1 MTATLPE
8 TAASATNGSVG
19 HDWRLVAPWYRWARK
34 NGAEPHRTA
43 EAARPA
49 LHKYVSTDFV
59 TDFLSDPQRSVTF
72 DEVDRYHRVEAIV
85 DTPLPGDTRRRFLAT
100 KRLVAT
106 DTRKLFLPAHQR
118 HYVVAVGLHCTEP
131 GFPMVDPG
139 HVAQAGF
146 VIRRHKVDVPA
157 GQQAAAAALMR
168 TLTAARVREQ
178 SQRNYQIA
186 RSRSRLLT
194 PFRTEARRRL
204 ADPGGAAASAH
215 RRVQQAKREL
225 ALWAAEND
233 VARRTEG
240 WVASGD
246 GTFGAWVPLAE
257 EPEDVVEHVYPLRAL
272 APSPT
277 DPEHAAHDGTI
288 YWGAVPTASDEV
300 TPDGTARF
308 NDLDTYEIRVFV
320 RADEGDCP
328 GPPIWSQPSQGYRL
342 ASFFDPAGCA
352 QRPTEVRL
360 PDFGQLEASSA
371 LPSVK
376 MTAPDNS
383 SLEFAKNGEIPK
395 KGQVGGGEI
404 CFFSI
409 PLITIVAMFVL
420 NIFLPIVIFVFG
432 LWWMLK
438 LKLCIPPSIQ
448 IEADLEAELDVVP
461 GGIQA
466 SADFDVDVD
475 FGGDIDQTAVQ
486 GLVSDALNPE
496 SDPNVDPEPPDP
508 DSYQFG
514 DSLTGDFTNDPLLE
528 LLARQGYGS
537 DTGAPPPFQVPHTY
551 TSSVRRDEVVHP

>member
-8 TAASATNGSVG
+8 RATRASSQAG

-34 NGAEPHRTA
+34 DGSEPDR
-43 EAARPA
+43 AAQASRPA
-49 LHKYVSTDFV
+49 LHKYVSTEFV
-59 TDFLSDPQRSVTF
+59 TDFLADPQRSVTF
-72 DEVDRYHRVEAIV
+72 DDVDRFHRVEAIV
-85 DTPLPGDTRRRFLAT
+85 DTPLPGDGRRRFLAT

-106 DTRKLFLPAHQR
+106 ETRKLFLPAHQR

-131 GFPMVDPG
+131 GFPKVDPS
-139 HVAQAGF
+139 HVAEAGF
-146 VIRRHKVDVPA
+146 VVRRHKVDVPE

-168 TLTAARVREQ
+168 NLTAARALEQ
-178 SQRNYQIA
+178 SQRNFEIA

-194 PFRTEARRRL
+194 PFRTKARERL
-204 ADPGGAAASAH
+204 ADPRGAAAQSH

-225 ALWAAEND
+225 AVWAAENG
-233 VARRTEG
+233 VQRRTEG

-246 GTFGAWVPLAE
+246 GTFGAWVSLPD
-257 EPEDVVEHVYPLRAL
+257 EPEDIVERSYALRPL
-272 APSPT
+272 APAPD
-277 DPEHAAHDGTI
+277 DPEHAARDGSI
-288 YWGAVPTASDEV
+288 FWAAVPTASDEV

-308 NDLDTYEIRVFV
+308 NELDTYEIRAFV
-320 RADEGDCP
+320 RPEQGDCP
-328 GPPIWSQPSQGYRL
+328 GPAVWSQPSAAYRL
-342 ASFFDPAGCA
+342 ASFFDAAGCA

-360 PDFGQLEASSA
+360 PDFGQLEASTA

-466 SADFDVDVD
+466 SAEFDIDVD
-475 FGGDIDQTAVQ
+475 FPGIDQNVVQ
-486 GLVSDALNPE
+486 GLVSQALNPE
-496 SDPNVDPEPPDP
+496 SDPAVDPDPPEPAA
-508 DSYQFG
+508 YQFG
-514 DSLTGDFTNDPLLE
+514 DQLTGDFTNDPLLE

-537 DTGAPPPFQVPHTY
+537 ETGAPPPFQVPHTY
-551 TSSVRRDEVVHP
+551 TTPVRREEVVHP